1 MRPQINANGWP
12 RGSCAWL
19 LEGFDSLVV
28 GRHSHGLMRR
38 DAVLLCSKVLMS
50 GDALWG
56 TSNARFEAAQALPES
71 LRDVVLLPLHRLT
84 HGTYFLPF

>member
-1 MRPQINANGWP
+1 
-12 RGSCAWL
+12 
-19 LEGFDSLVV
+19 
-28 GRHSHGLMRR
+28 
-38 DAVLLCSKVLMS
+38 MS

-84 HGTYFLPF
+84 HGTYFPSLLIILFFPSA